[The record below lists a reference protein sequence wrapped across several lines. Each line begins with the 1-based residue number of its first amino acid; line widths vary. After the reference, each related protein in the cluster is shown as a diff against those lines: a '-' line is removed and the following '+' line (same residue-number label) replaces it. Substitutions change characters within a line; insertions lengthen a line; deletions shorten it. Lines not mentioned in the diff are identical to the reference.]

1 MNIISFFPALKTY
14 HNLVNTSADDDTPVD
29 RLSQCVVVIL
39 SGGGFVTVASTG
51 VLDIWLS
58 LGPLPS

>member
-39 SGGGFVTVASTG
+39 SGGGFVTFAS
-51 VLDIWLS
+51 LL
-58 LGPLPS
+58 LYRLA

>member
-29 RLSQCVVVIL
+29 RLSQCVVIL
-39 SGGGFVTVASTG
+39 SGGGFVTVTSTR